1 MGLFLKDFFMAR
13 ICLINPRFPTSFWG
27 LNHGLP
33 ILAKKANMPVLALPV
48 LAGLTPPGHEVT
60 LIDENIEEID
70 FDILKQYD
78 IVGLTGMTVQRDRM
92 REILM
97 ELRHRDIFTVIG
109 GPWITVAENWY
120 DGLVDVIFIGEA
132 EQTWPQFLLEWT
144 QGLHQYR
151 YEQIEK
157 TDMAKVPIPRYDL
170 VKFKEYTMGCVQ
182 TSRGC
187 PFQCEFCDIIVI
199 FGRKPR
205 IKTSEMVV
213 AEIDAQHKL
222 GVRVIFLVDD
232 NFIGNK
238 KAAKVILR
246 AIIEWQ
252 HKNGFP
258 LAFFTE
264 ASLDLAEDDE
274 LLKLMTDA
282 GMVAVFIGIES
293 PDEDALRET
302 KKFQNMRGSILD
314 RVHKVQN
321 AGLEVYA
328 GMIVGFDQDDE
339 TVFDRQYEFL
349 QKGRIVG
356 AMAGMLSA
364 IPKTPLYERL
374 EAAGRLDN
382 AAADDPNIA
391 TNIIPLLMSRETLR
405 DGWLDLMV
413 RLYDAE
419 NYFKRFDA
427 LFIEGKLPL
436 ATAKMDWLRKNRYPS
451 YLKIQALTI
460 LAAVGMLAKIFL
472 DPRTKPDRHVYKKY
486 LKKLIASRRPP
497 RYLFQFA
504 FKCVMHTHFA
514 TMTRQMARGESRL
527 VNT

>member
-1 MGLFLKDFFMAR
+1 MAR

-33 ILAKKANMPVLALPV
+33 LLGKKANMPVLALPT
-48 LAGLTPPGHEVT
+48 LAGLTPPGHQVV

-70 FDILKQYD
+70 FDALEAFD

-92 REILM
+92 REILE
-97 ELRHRDIFTVIG
+97 ELRRRGIFVVIG
-109 GPWITVAENWY
+109 GPWVSVSEEWFE
-120 DGLVDVIFIGEA
+120 DLVDVTFVGEA
-132 EQTWPQFLLEWT
+132 ETTWPQFLADFAAGT
-144 QGLHQYR
+144 HAKR
-151 YEQIEK
+151 YEQAEK
-157 TDMAKVPIPRYDL
+157 TDMTTVPVPRYDL
-170 VKFKEYTMGCVQ
+170 VPFREYAMGCIQ

-205 IKTSEMVV
+205 IKRAEQVV
-213 AEIDAQHKL
+213 AEIDAQYRL
-222 GVRVIFLVDD
+222 GARVVFLVDD

-252 HKNGFP
+252 RRHGYP

-274 LLKLMTDA
+274 LLQLMSEA
-282 GMVAVFIGIES
+282 GLVAVFIGIES
-293 PDEDALRET
+293 PDEEALRET
-302 KKFQNMRGSILD
+302 KKYQNVRGGIVE

-328 GMIVGFDQDDE
+328 GMIVGFDSDE
-339 TVFDRQYEFL
+339 PDVFDRQYEFL
-349 QKGRIVG
+349 NQARVVG

-364 IPKTPLYERL
+364 IPKTPLYDRL
-374 EAAGRLDN
+374 EAEGRLDN
-382 AAADDPNIA
+382 AAADDPRIA
-391 TNIIPLLMSRETLR
+391 TNVVPLRMTREALR
-405 DGWLDLMV
+405 DGWLDLMG
-413 RLYDAE
+413 RLYGAE
-419 NYFKRFDA
+419 NFMERFDA
-427 LFIEGKLPL
+427 LFVDGKLPL
-436 ATAKMDWLRKNRYPS
+436 ASAKMNWLRRHRFFT
-451 YLKIQALTI
+451 YLKVESLTI
-460 LAAVGMLAKIFL
+460 LAALGMLARIWT
-472 DPRTKPDRHVYKKY
+472 DPRTKPYRGAYGRS
-486 LKKLIASRRPP
+486 LRKLLLSGRPP

-504 FKCVMHTHFA
+504 FKCIMHMHFA
-514 TMTRQMARGESRL
+514 IMTRQMARGESRL

>member
-1 MGLFLKDFFMAR
+1 MAR
-13 ICLINPRFPTSFWG
+13 ICFINPRFPTSFWG

-33 ILAKKANMPVLALPV
+33 ILGKKANMPVLALPV
-48 LAGLTPPGHEVT
+48 LAGLTPPEHEVV
-60 LIDENIEEID
+60 LIDENIEDID
-70 FDILKQYD
+70 FDALKSFD

-92 REILM
+92 RDILL
-97 ELRHRDIFTVIG
+97 ELRHRDIFTIIG
-109 GPWITVAENWY
+109 GPWITVSENWF
-120 DGLVDVIFIGEA
+120 DGLADVIFIGEA
-132 EQTWPQFLLEWT
+132 EDTWPQFLKEWQ

-157 TDMAKVPIPRYDL
+157 TDMAKVPMPRYDL

-199 FGRKPR
+199 FGRRPR
-205 IKTSEMVV
+205 IKTPEMVIS
-213 AEIDAQHKL
+213 EIEAQRLL
-222 GVRVIFLVDD
+222 GVNVIFLVDD

-238 KAAKVILR
+238 KVAKVILR

-252 HKNGFP
+252 HKHGYP
-258 LAFFTE
+258 MAFFTE

-274 LLKLMTDA
+274 LMDLMAQA
-282 GMVAVFIGIES
+282 GLVAVFIGIES
-293 PDEDALRET
+293 PDEEALKET
-302 KKFQNMRGSILD
+302 KKFQNVRGGGILE
-314 RVHKVQN
+314 RVKKVQDK
-321 AGLEVYA
+321 GLEVYA

-349 QKGRIVG
+349 QKARVVG

-391 TNIIPLLMSRETLR
+391 TNIIPLNMSVETLR

-419 NYFKRFDA
+419 NYFERFDD
-427 LFIEGKLPL
+427 LFITGKLPL
-436 ATAKMDWLRKNRYPS
+436 ATAKMEWLRKNNYLG
-451 YLKIQALTI
+451 YLKNQTLTI
-460 LAAVGMLAKIFL
+460 AAALGMLAKIWL
-472 DPRTKPDRHVYKKY
+472 DPRTRPDRAVYAKY
-486 LKKLIASRRPP
+486 LKKLITSGRPP

-514 TMTRQMARGESRL
+514 TMTRAMARGESRL

>member
-1 MGLFLKDFFMAR
+1 MAR

-33 ILAKKANMPVLALPV
+33 LLGKKSNMPVLALPV
-48 LAGLTPPGHEVT
+48 IAGLTPPEHEVVC
-60 LIDENIEEID
+60 IDENIEDLD
-70 FDILKQYD
+70 FDAIEQFD
-78 IVGLTGMTVQRDRM
+78 IVGVTGMTVQRDRM
-92 REILM
+92 TEILR
-97 ELRHRDIFTVIG
+97 ELKSRGVFVIVG
-109 GPWITVAENWY
+109 GPWITVAENWF
-120 DGLVDVIFIGEA
+120 DGLVDAIFIGEA
-132 EQTWPQFLLEWT
+132 EDTWPQFLGEWK

-170 VKFKEYTMGCVQ
+170 VKFQEYAMGCVQ

-199 FGRKPR
+199 FGRRPR
-205 IKTSEMVV
+205 IKTPEMVV
-213 AEIDAQHKL
+213 SEIDAQHKL

-238 KAAKVILR
+238 KVAKVILR

-252 HKNGFP
+252 HRHGFP

-274 LLKLMTDA
+274 LMRLMAEA

-293 PDEDALRET
+293 PDEEALRET
-302 KKFQNMRGSILD
+302 KKFQNVRGGIVE
-314 RVHKVQN
+314 RVRRVQD
-321 AGLEVYA
+321 AGMEVYA
-328 GMIVGFDQDDE
+328 GMIVGFDSDDE
-339 TVFDRQYEFL
+339 TVFERQYAFL
-349 QKGRIVG
+349 QQARIVG

-374 EAAGRLDN
+374 EAEGRLDN

-391 TNIIPLLMSRETLR
+391 TNVIPLKMSVETMR
-405 DGWLDLMV
+405 DGWLDLMI
-413 RLYDAE
+413 RLYEAE
-419 NYFKRFDA
+419 NYFSRFND
-427 LFIEGKLPL
+427 LFIDGKLPL
-436 ATAKMDWLRKNRYPS
+436 ADAKMDWLRKHQFGN
-451 YLKIQALTI
+451 YLKIQSLTI
-460 LAAVGMLAKIFL
+460 LAALGMLAKIWT
-472 DPRTKPDRHVYKKY
+472 DPRTRLDRPVYAKY
-486 LKKLIASRRPP
+486 LKKLIAARRPP
-497 RYLFQFA
+497 RLLFQFA

-514 TMTRQMARGESRL
+514 TMTRAMARGEGRL

>member
-1 MGLFLKDFFMAR
+1 MAR

-33 ILAKKANMPVLALPV
+33 LLGKKANMPVLALPV
-48 LAGLTPPGHEVT
+48 LAGLTPPGHEVV

-70 FDILKQYD
+70 FDALASFD

-92 REILM
+92 REILL
-97 ELRHRDIFTVIG
+97 ELHERDIFTVVG

-132 EQTWPQFLLEWT
+132 EETWPQFLEEWR

-151 YEQIEK
+151 YEQRDK
-157 TDMAKVPIPRYDL
+157 TDMAKVPLPRYDL
-170 VKFKEYTMGCVQ
+170 VKFREYSMGCVQ

-205 IKTSEMVV
+205 VKLAEMVV
-213 AEIDAQHKL
+213 AEVEAQHKL
-222 GVRVIFLVDD
+222 GARVIFLVDD

-246 AIIEWQ
+246 ALIAWQ
-252 HKNGFP
+252 RANGYP

-274 LLKLMTDA
+274 LLTLMNEA

-293 PDEDALRET
+293 PDEAALRET
-302 KKFQNMRGSILD
+302 KKYQNVRGGILE
-314 RVHKVQN
+314 RVRKVQDS
-321 AGLEVYA
+321 GLEVYA
-328 GMIVGFDQDDE
+328 GMIVGFDQDD
-339 TVFDRQYEFL
+339 TSVFERQYRFL
-349 QKGRIVG
+349 SEGRIVG

-374 EAAGRLDN
+374 EAEGRLDN
-382 AAADDPNIA
+382 AAADDPDIA
-391 TNIIPLLMSRETLR
+391 TNIIPLNMTRQELR

-419 NYFKRFDA
+419 NYFERFDA
-427 LFIEGKLPL
+427 LFIEGRLPL
-436 ATAKMDWLRKNRYPS
+436 ASAKMEWLRKHRFLG

-460 LAAVGMLAKIFL
+460 LAAVGLLAKIWA
-472 DPRTKPDRHVYKKY
+472 DPRTRIDRPVYARY
-486 LKKLIASRRPP
+486 LRKLLASGRPP

-504 FKCVMHTHFA
+504 FKCIMHTHFA
-514 TMTRQMARGESRL
+514 TMTRQMVRGESRL

>member
-1 MGLFLKDFFMAR
+1 
-13 ICLINPRFPTSFWG
+13 
-27 LNHGLP
+27 
-33 ILAKKANMPVLALPV
+33 MPVLALPV
-48 LAGLTPPGHEVT
+48 LAGLTPPEHEVT
-60 LIDENIEEID
+60 CIDENIEDID
-70 FDILKQYD
+70 FDSLKQYD

-92 REILM
+92 REILL
-97 ELRHRDIFTVIG
+97 ELHERDIFVAVG

-132 EQTWPQFLLEWT
+132 EETWPQFLKEWQ

-170 VKFKEYTMGCVQ
+170 VKFKEYAMGCVQ

-199 FGRKPR
+199 FGRRPR

-252 HKNGFP
+252 HKHGFP

-274 LLKLMTDA
+274 LLRLMAEA

-293 PDEDALRET
+293 PDEEALRET
-302 KKFQNMRGSILD
+302 KKYQNVRGGIIE
-314 RVHKVQN
+314 RVKKVQD
-321 AGLEVYA
+321 AGMEVYA
-328 GMIVGFDQDDE
+328 GMIVGFDSDDE
-339 TVFDRQYEFL
+339 TVFDRQYAFL
-349 QKGRIVG
+349 QQARIVG

-364 IPKTPLYERL
+364 IPKTPLYARL
-374 EAAGRLDN
+374 EAEGRLDN

-391 TNIIPLLMSRETLR
+391 TNVIPLNMTREVMR
-405 DGWLDLMV
+405 DGWLDLMI
-413 RLYDAE
+413 RLYEAE
-419 NYFKRFDA
+419 SYFSRFNE
-427 LFIEGKLPL
+427 LFVEGRIPL
-436 ATAKMDWLRKNRYPS
+436 ANAKMDWLRKNQFGN

-460 LAAVGMLAKIFL
+460 LAALGMLAKIWA
-472 DPRTKPDRHVYKKY
+472 DPRTRLDRPVYAKY
-486 LKKLIASRRPP
+486 LKKLIAARRPP
-497 RYLFQFA
+497 RLLFQFA

-527 VNT
+527 VNTCSRLQSGKTRISERLARLKAALLLVR